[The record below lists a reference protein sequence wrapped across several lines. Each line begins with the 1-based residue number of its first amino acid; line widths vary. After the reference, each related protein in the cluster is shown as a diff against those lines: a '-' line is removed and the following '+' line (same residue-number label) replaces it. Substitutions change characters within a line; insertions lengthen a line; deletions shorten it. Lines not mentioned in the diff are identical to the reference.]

1 MIILYRLYL
10 QLIDLTL
17 QKDGIDEA
25 EVLTHINTFLEKE
38 NADVDQKVLFSQ
50 RKLEF
55 LEDFGSDIQSV
66 QKAYDEY
73 QKYIKLSKESGK
85 KKDSTKTYV
94 DSDYQSAVV
103 VKIYFL
109 FQWLDRFKQ
118 EREKSTLALFPGKL
132 VQ

>member
-1 MIILYRLYL
+1 MYL

-25 EVLTHINTFLEKE
+25 EVLSHINTFLEKE
-38 NADVDQKVLFSQ
+38 SADVDQKVLFAQ

-55 LEDFGSDIQSV
+55 LEDFGSDIQCV

-85 KKDSTKTYV
+85 KKESSKT
-94 DSDYQSAVV
+94 
-103 VKIYFL
+103 
-109 FQWLDRFKQ
+109 
-118 EREKSTLALFPGKL
+118 
-132 VQ
+132 